1 MAVLALGWSA
11 AGAEQYTIPLFPAP
25 GASGDLQGV
34 LRIVNDSGETATV
47 QVFAFADDGTRSG
60 PATIAL
66 GAMAA
71 EQFDATELQSSNAAR
86 GLSGGLGSLS
96 GDVRLSIDSDTPIVL
111 QAFVRASDGTLSA
124 MHDTVRPALTAG
136 GMYRYEILVFNL
148 STHAT
153 QESRLRLINPG
164 TTAAA
169 VTIAGRDNSGTG
181 AGGGDV
187 TLSLPAGRARTL
199 TAEQLEAGGPGLT
212 GTLGAGIGRW
222 RLTVSSDR
230 PLRVVNVGASY
241 TGHWNN
247 LSTTAVR
254 GAAPADLAGFNE
266 RFVGQTAVLEVEGG
280 RSSFR
285 IMENGRFSDSVET
298 GAMFATSEGDYDYV
312 GLGPDAGRLTLD
324 YDDGSRCRANLYFS
338 SRARG
343 WFSSH
348 CRDGT
353 RYGGNWFVGEDED
366 DGGDGGPVETTF
378 GVDMALPGVPTSG
391 LFDPAEVSGGNVRT
405 SGGSTTIDLNDG
417 GYIEL
422 NDGARYACV
431 SAGGCE
437 IVDGTVTRGSVTGRA
452 PGSGGGGIDRIPIL
466 PAQGRPGD
474 RTYTVGTTI
483 DALTLPQATGG
494 DLPLTYSLSPDVP
507 GLRFDAAARRLS
519 GTPTEAGSYAMSYT
533 ATDADGDQYSFYFT
547 IAVRGGEGDDHGDTF
562 DTATSV
568 SSPSTTQG
576 ELEEGKEE
584 GDRDYFRVV
593 VATAIT
599 LTVET
604 TGRVD
609 TYGTLFDG
617 GRTQLATND
626 DGGSVNN
633 FQIERQVQAGTY
645 YVEVRGYRPSSTGSY
660 ELRVSAADDRRVSG
674 AGDRAALVAIY
685 EATDGANWANNDN
698 WLTDAPLEDW
708 HGVHANPNNP
718 ERVAALYLQGNQLKG
733 PLPPELG
740 NLADLQ
746 NLWIQDN
753 ALTGRI
759 PPELGNLTNLRWL
772 WIDYT
777 GLTGPIPP
785 ELGMLSNLEYLYLG
799 YNNLS
804 GPIPPELGA
813 LARLRFLDLASNELT
828 GRLPVELGNLNELQ
842 ELELGYN
849 HLAGQVPPEF
859 RGMANLKELGLAN
872 NPQLQGVLPVE
883 LSGLAHLKGLI
894 ASETSLCA
902 PSDPGFQAWLS
913 RVYKRRVA
921 ACDEGEAASAYLVQA
936 VQSRAFPVPLVA
948 GERALLRVFP
958 TASRATDEGIPLV
971 RARFFLDGL
980 ETHVE
985 TIRGKSAPIPTEV
998 DESSLSK
1005 SANATIPGEVVQP
1018 GLEMVIDVDPEGTL
1032 DPALQVTRRIPETGR
1047 LRVDVAALRP
1057 FQLTLIPFLW
1067 EPKPDS
1073 RVLDIV
1079 EAMVQD
1085 PDKHELLRETRT
1097 LLPIEAFA
1105 LTAHEPVT
1113 SSSNGAHE
1121 LSDETE
1127 AIRILEGGR
1136 GYYMGTITGERGS
1149 WHDGLSDGNS
1159 YRTTFAALDGDVARV
1174 NYVIAHELGHNL
1186 RLDHTP
1192 GCDAGGIDGSYP
1204 YIEGRIGVWGYDFN
1218 SARLVPPRTGD
1229 LMSYCSQGWIS
1240 DYHFT
1245 NALRFR
1251 LFDEGTAL
1259 ASATR
1264 TLLVW
1269 GGVSAEGDPWLEPTF
1284 LTEAPAVLP
1293 RSPGDYRLSGHTGDG
1308 GELFSFSFTMS
1319 PPAHGDG
1326 RASFAFALPVRAG
1339 WEDSLASITL
1349 TGPGGSVILDDET
1362 NRPMTI
1368 LRNPNSGQVRGIL
1381 RGVPPPPTQAPTDA
1395 EGPRSTAGFEVL
1407 FSRGVPGREAWRR

>member
-1 MAVLALGWSA
+1 MLKILTYFAGVLAILVLGCSA
-11 AGAEQYTIPLFPAP
+11 AHAEQYTVPLFLAP
-25 GASGDLQGV
+25 GTSGDPQGV
-34 LRIVNDSGETATV
+34 LRLVNDTGEAATV
-47 QVFAFADDGTRSG
+47 QVFAIADDGTRAG

-66 GAMAA
+66 GASAA
-71 EQFDATELQSSNAAR
+71 VQFDATELRSANPAR
-86 GLSGGLGSLS
+86 GLSGGLGSFP
-96 GDVRLSIDSDTPIVL
+96 GDVRLLIDSDTSIVPL
-111 QAFVRASDGTLSA
+111 AFVRSSDGTLSA
-124 MHDTVRPALTAG
+124 MHDTVRPALAEG
-136 GMYRYEILVFNL
+136 DPYRYEIPVFNS
-148 STHAT
+148 STDVTRA
-153 QESRLRLINPG
+153 SRLRLINPG
-164 TTAAA
+164 AVSTA
-169 VTIAGRDNSGTG
+169 VTIAGRDDGDAV

-187 TLSLPAGRARTL
+187 TLTLPAGRARTL
-199 TAEQLEAGGPGLT
+199 TAQQLEAGDAGLT
-212 GTLGAGIGRW
+212 GRLGATAGGW
-222 RLTVSSDR
+222 RLTVSSDL
-230 PLRVVNVGASY
+230 PLQVVNVVASS

-254 GAAPADLAGFNE
+254 GAAPADLAGFND
-266 RFVGQTAVLEVEGG
+266 RFVGKSAILETEDG
-280 RSSFR
+280 RSSFA
-285 IMENGRFSDSVET
+285 IMANGRFSET
-298 GAMFATSEGDYDYV
+298 VQVDGMVATSEGGYDYV
-312 GLGPDAGRLTLD
+312 GLGPDAGQLTVD
-324 YDDGSRCRANLYFS
+324 YDDGSRCRANLYFA
-338 SRARG
+338 SRTGG
-343 WFSSH
+343 WYASRCTGGAGPVDTWS
-348 CRDGT
+348 
-353 RYGGNWFVGEDED
+353 GGNWLVESEEDSG
-366 DGGDGGPVETTF
+366 GGDPVQTIY
-378 GVDMALPGVPTSG
+378 GVDDALPGVPTSG
-391 LFDPAEVSGGNVRT
+391 LFVPADVSGGSARA

-417 GYIEL
+417 GYFDL
-422 NDGARYACV
+422 NDGTRYTCA

-437 IVDGTVTRGSVTGRA
+437 IVDGTVTRGSVTGRTS
-452 PGSGGGGIDRIPIL
+452 GSGGGEIDRFPVF
-466 PAQGRPGD
+466 PAAGRPGD
-474 RTYTVGTTI
+474 RIYTVGRAI
-483 DALTLPQATGG
+483 DALTLPEATGG
-494 DLPLTYSLSPDVP
+494 NPPLTYSLSPNVP
-507 GLRFDAAARRLS
+507 GLRFDAAVRGLT
-519 GTPTEAGSYAMSYT
+519 GTPAEAGSYAMSY
-533 ATDADGDQYSFYFT
+533 AVTDADGDVHTLHFT
-547 IAVRGGEGDDHGDTF
+547 VEVGAGEADDHGDTF

-568 SSPSTTQG
+568 SIPSTTQG
-576 ELEEGKEE
+576 ELEEGKED

-593 VATAIT
+593 VAAATT

-617 GRTQLATND
+617 SRTQLATND

-633 FQIERQVQAGTY
+633 FQIERKVQAGTY
-645 YVEVRGYRPSSTGSY
+645 YVEVRGYQTSNTGSY

-674 AGDRAALVAIY
+674 AGDRPALAAIY

-708 HGVHANPNNP
+708 HGVYANPNNP
-718 ERVAALYLQGNQLKG
+718 ERVAALYLHRNQLKG
-733 PLPPELG
+733 PIPPELG
-740 NLADLQ
+740 NLADLRY
-746 NLWIQDN
+746 LWIQEN

-785 ELGMLSNLEYLYLG
+785 E
-799 YNNLS
+799 
-804 GPIPPELGA
+804 
-813 LARLRFLDLASNELT
+813 
-828 GRLPVELGNLNELQ
+828 
-842 ELELGYN
+842 
-849 HLAGQVPPEF
+849 F
-859 RGMANLKELGLAN
+859 RRMANLKELGLAN
-872 NPQLQGVLPVE
+872 NPQLQGVLPLE

-1018 GLEMVIDVDPEGTL
+1018 GLEMVIEVDPEGTL

-1085 PDKHELLRETRT
+1085 PDKHELLGQTRT

-1121 LSDETE
+1121 LSNETE

-1149 WHDGLSDGNS
+1149 WLDGLADGDS

-1204 YIEGRIGVWGYDFN
+1204 YIEGRIGVWGYNFN

-1339 WEDSLASITL
+1339 WEDSLARITL
-1349 TGPGGSVILDDET
+1349 TGPGGSAILDDDT

-1368 LRNPNSGQVRGIL
+1368 LRNPNTGQVRGIL
-1381 RGVPPPPTQAPTDA
+1381 RSLPLPPTQAPTDA
-1395 EGPRSTAGFEVL
+1395 GGPRSTAGFEVL
-1407 FSRGVPGREAWRR
+1407 FSRGVPEREAWQP